1 RQRHR
6 RTIYAFR
13 YRTLEDPLLEVFN
26 RPGPDLSCER
36 RDETTVT
43 PQVFAWFNGQYVHD
57 RALALAAR
65 IRRQGSAADDD
76 ELVRT
81 AFRSVLGRSPDAKE
95 VHISRAHL
103 QE

>member
-26 RPGPDLSCER
+26 RPGADLSCER

-65 IRRQGSAADDD
+65 IRRQSRTED
-76 ELVRT
+76 ENKQVRA
-81 AFRSVLGRSPDAKE
+81 AFRSVLGRPPDAKE
-95 VHISRAHL
+95 LDISRAHL